1 MSNSSISSITGSTS
15 IVEVAAAVIMRPD
28 GQFLLTRRPDGK
40 IYSGYWEFPG
50 GKVEKNESLLHAL
63 DRELQEELGI
73 QIRRADPWVTRVFTY
88 AHATV
93 RLHFFRVVEWE
104 GRLIPRENQ
113 GLSWQW
119 PHQVEVSPVLPAN
132 GPVFQALL
140 LPPVYAIT
148 RATGM
153 GIEPALK
160 QIEQALQNG
169 LKLLQ
174 IREKQMTKDLL
185 REFSKQVLSLA

>member
-1 MSNSSISSITGSTS
+1 
-15 IVEVAAAVIMRPD
+15 MRPD

-132 GPVFQALL
+132 GPVLQALL

-148 RATGM
+148 RAT
-153 GIEPALK
+153 E
-160 QIEQALQNG
+160 
-169 LKLLQ
+169 
-174 IREKQMTKDLL
+174 
-185 REFSKQVLSLA
+185 